1 MRETDG
7 RTDDGA
13 GVTFARTINFPASK
27 RGRKKRFCKDA
38 ATGKNYHNVAKH
50 SPSTKLRVG
59 VAQTE
64 DVFKNFPFIFPPTN
78 HV

>member
-7 RTDDGA
+7 RRRRRRRDVCEDNKFSRLKA
-13 GVTFARTINFPASK
+13 KAEEKVCA
-27 RGRKKRFCKDA
+27 DA

-64 DVFKNFPFIFPPTN
+64 DMFKNFPFIFPQTN